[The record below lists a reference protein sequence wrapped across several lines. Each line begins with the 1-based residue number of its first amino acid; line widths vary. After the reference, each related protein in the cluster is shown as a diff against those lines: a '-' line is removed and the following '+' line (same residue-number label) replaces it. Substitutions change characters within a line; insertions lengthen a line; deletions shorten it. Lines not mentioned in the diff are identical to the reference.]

1 MKKTQRQINRIS
13 VAQLERAAVEIKATG
28 KCTDSDIFA
37 LERQVQVVAKSA
49 PNSYAK
55 CYEQAVYIKALTI
68 NHGMP
73 ALWITLNP
81 SDLKSPLV
89 LTLAG
94 VQILDANH
102 RTESASHL
110 HAATA
115 TMNPVAVAQFFEATC
130 SAIFENLLH
139 HGSTNSGLLGPVS
152 TYFGTVE
159 TNGRGILHLHCL
171 VWLDGFFSS
180 CRVPKTPPV
189 RTRLQRSNG
198 RVILMAL

>member
-1 MKKTQRQINRIS
+1 MGYFLLTEKSIFEKTQRQINRIS

-55 CYEQAVYIKALTI
+55 CYEQAVYIK
-68 NHGMP
+68 GML
-73 ALWITLNP
+73 ALWITLNS

-94 VQILDANH
+94 VEILDANY
-102 RTESASHL
+102 RAQSASYL
-110 HAATA
+110 YAATA
-115 TMNPVAVAQFFEATC
+115 TINPVAVTQFFEATC

-139 HGSTNSGLLGPVS
+139 HGSTNSGLLEPVS

-159 TNGRGILHLHCL
+159 TNGRGMLHLHCL
-171 VWLDGFFSS
+171 VWLDGFFHLSAF
-180 CRVPKTPPV
+180 RK
-189 RTRLQRSNG
+189 RLLSEPGYKDR
-198 RVILMAL
+198 MAE